1 MLGDFNISYVKR
13 ISGGNGYQHG
23 ISWEKNNHH
32 VLGSLAGDND
42 LIFHGD
48 IEPTFDDTSL

>member
-1 MLGDFNISYVKR
+1 MSK
-13 ISGGNGYQHG
+13 GYQVVMDINMGYHG
-23 ISWEKNNHH
+23 KKNNHH